1 MTVPSSSA
9 GLDPHDMPGWQ
20 RWFYGGS
27 PPPDGYSPIDT
38 EVIDGD
44 GSHASQADAATVP
57 ACRARPAPV
66 CQRRPTACRDPYR

>member
-1 MTVPSSSA
+1 MTVPGSTSGA
-9 GLDPHDMPGWQ
+9 DPHDLPGWQ

-38 EVIDGD
+38 EDVDG
-44 GSHASQADAATVP
+44 GGPHADPADAATGP
-57 ACRARPAPV
+57 ACRAQPDTA